1 MSTTVNTTHAD
12 TDAHQLSPDT
22 NDERGLQNMRDG
34 DAESDAKKKKKMPC
48 WRRIG
53 IITHFLRV
61 FNWRLADLE
70 PMPFETKA
78 MLRKNVTN
86 TTLQSFLVWRRSMLY
101 IAIPVLILNALAALA
116 EDVEE
121 VIMSEML
128 NDLGDFLYFLPS
140 TASTILLIATTA
152 ALCYWTA
159 SWRRSTRILRI
170 GWIISF
176 VLPFV
181 PAMAPMNALVV
192 SCEDWSSNSTSV
204 TESTANTTTTT
215 TSTCDETTRAG
226 YQLEVSIYEYQM
238 AATYAF
244 QLFPIVA
251 MFPWGMSRAALK
263 IRGLLPQSMLS
274 SWILVIMAPFQ
285 SVVFLL
291 GLILLIQLGGNG
303 WLFLGTICFASAPWM
318 FVSRRRFFLCNPTED
333 SEKQV
338 DRTMVFIGRLVKL
351 GIIFYFVGALLT
363 PENALHLLFEGVGRS
378 LVSAVV
384 FGDVLF
390 RMTITNWRLEQDR
403 RAHNSNG
410 DAIDAVFGEIE
421 YSISKVTS
429 KKKRDRN
436 KANHAEI
443 NSSSTVGVNSSALSQ
458 P

>member
-1 MSTTVNTTHAD
+1 MTTRDT
-12 TDAHQLSPDT
+12 TDAHQLSSDI
-22 NDERGLQNMRDG
+22 NDERGPQNMGDG
-34 DAESDAKKKKKMPC
+34 NDDDSGAKKKMPC

-78 MLRKNVTN
+78 LLQRNVTN
-86 TTLQSFLVWRRSMLY
+86 TILQSFLVWRRSMLY
-101 IAIPVLILNALAALA
+101 IAIPVLFLNSLAALA
-116 EDVEE
+116 SDVEE

-128 NDLGDFLYFLPS
+128 NDLGDLLYFLPS
-140 TASTILLIATTA
+140 TASTILFIAATA
-152 ALCYWTA
+152 ALCYWAA

-170 GWIISF
+170 GWVISF
-176 VLPFV
+176 ILPFV
-181 PAMAPMNALVV
+181 PAMVPINALLI
-192 SCEDWSSNSTSV
+192 SCEDRNSNSTSV
-204 TESTANTTTTT
+204 TESTANTTST
-215 TSTCDETTRAG
+215 TSACDETTQAV
-226 YQLEVSIYEYQM
+226 YELEVSIYEYQM
-238 AATYAF
+238 ATTYAF

-291 GLILLIQLGGNG
+291 GLILLIQLGGNV
-303 WLFLGTICFASAPWM
+303 WLFLGTVCFASAPWM
-318 FVSRRRFFLCNPTED
+318 FVGRRHFFLCTPTEE
-333 SEKQV
+333 SENQV
-338 DRTMVFIGRLVKL
+338 DRTMVWIGRLVKL

-363 PENALHLLFEGVGRS
+363 PENALHLLFEGIGRG

-403 RAHNSNG
+403 RAYNSNG
-410 DAIDAVFGEIE
+410 DAIDEVFGEIE
-421 YSISKVTS
+421 CSISKEIS
-429 KKKRDRN
+429 KEKRDRR
-436 KANHAEI
+436 KANNAEI
-443 NSSSTVGVNSSALSQ
+443 NSNSTVGANSSALSG